1 MRPKEQILQNPRLKI
16 VQAWKSGLMGYL
28 LQPQAGPREV
38 SVVARWDDDTE
49 HVSVAAQNRDP
60 TQGEMRMVQEIFWGE
75 GERVVQR
82 NPRFKLHGHGLHL
95 WKENGAAIGFLAGFE
110 EAKTERRYEDA
121 DEEPEIYRPIP
132 MEHTHG
138 GED

>member
-1 MRPKEQILQNPRLKI
+1 MRPKEQILQTPRLKI

-60 TQGEMRMVQEIFWGE
+60 TRGEMRMVQEIFWGK

-82 NPRFKLHGHGLHL
+82 NPRFKLHGHCLHL
-95 WKENGAAIGFLAGFE
+95 WKENGTDTAA
-110 EAKTERRYEDA
+110 T
-121 DEEPEIYRPIP
+121 PE
-132 MEHTHG
+132 
-138 GED
+138 GEK

>member
-38 SVVARWDDDTE
+38 SVVASWDDDTE

-60 TQGEMRMVQEIFWGE
+60 TQGEMRMGQEIFWGK

-95 WKENGAAIGFLAGFE
+95 WKENGTDTAAP
-110 EAKTERRYEDA
+110 
-121 DEEPEIYRPIP
+121 PE
-132 MEHTHG
+132 
-138 GED
+138 GEK

>member
-1 MRPKEQILQNPRLKI
+1 M
-16 VQAWKSGLMGYL
+16 
-28 LQPQAGPREV
+28 
-38 SVVARWDDDTE
+38 
-49 HVSVAAQNRDP
+49 
-60 TQGEMRMVQEIFWGE
+60 
-75 GERVVQR
+75 VQR

-95 WKENGAAIGFLAGFE
+95 WKENGTDTAAPPEGENDGRFLIGAAIGFLAGFE

>member
-1 MRPKEQILQNPRLKI
+1 M
-16 VQAWKSGLMGYL
+16 M
-28 LQPQAGPREV
+28 
-38 SVVARWDDDTE
+38 VAFFDR
-49 HVSVAAQNRDP
+49 R
-60 TQGEMRMVQEIFWGE
+60 
-75 GERVVQR
+75 
-82 NPRFKLHGHGLHL
+82 GHR
-95 WKENGAAIGFLAGFE
+95 FLAGFE